1 MRMTLKRSA
10 GCVGLGSAQPGWVS
24 STAMLAVVAGLV
36 CCGCGA
42 KEEEVNQSVSDQ
54 AYKIT
59 LDRGDNGSAVASQRG
74 GRTDRSAGPRD
85 LTFEMAGFSRLA
97 ESSDAQEQRAAA
109 LQAAIIDAFSKALIE
124 ARRSRGQ
131 SDADFIARLGPRLT
145 VTHCST
151 GDGYEVQVELIARGA
166 ETTFVI
172 RNGQM
177 QHPPRDLQAI
187 HRIFEETNGEF
198 SLLGTEWS
206 PEADVCVATVGCY
219 LPARF
224 EEALA
229 GNVAVDADDE
239 SGVR

>member
-1 MRMTLKRSA
+1 
-10 GCVGLGSAQPGWVS
+10 
-24 STAMLAVVAGLV
+24 MLAVVAGLV
-36 CCGCGA
+36 CWGCGP
-42 KEEEVNQSVSDQ
+42 KEEEVGQSVSEK

-59 LDRGDNGSAVASQRG
+59 LDRGDNGAAVASDRG
-74 GRTDRSAGPRD
+74 GWADRSVGPRD
-85 LTFEMAGFSRLA
+85 LKFEMAGFSRLT
-97 ESSDAQEQRAAA
+97 EGGDAQEQRAATT
-109 LQAAIIDAFSKALIE
+109 QAAIIDAFCLALIE

-131 SDADFIARLGPRLT
+131 SDADFMARLGPRLT
-145 VTHCST
+145 VTHCTT
-151 GDGYEVQVELIARGA
+151 GDGYEVQVELISRGA
-166 ETTFVI
+166 ETTFVV

-177 QHPPRDLQAI
+177 QHPPRDLRTVHQ
-187 HRIFEETNGEF
+187 IFEETNGEF